1 MVAVSAFQRDAI
13 RPIDSK
19 DLETVLTIDRAH
31 TKSSRRRFF
40 EKRFAQAAA
49 HPAEF
54 VQIGLARGGSLRGF
68 AIAHILRGEF
78 GRAASVAEL
87 DALGVEFD
95 KQSHGMGQLLISQLV
110 ETLRQRGVRTLHS
123 QASWKNHDLLRFFDR
138 CGFAL
143 SSRVVLER
151 SIAEPLIEPV
161 EEPS

>member
-1 MVAVSAFQRDAI
+1 MVAVSAFQRDEIRAI
-13 RPIDSK
+13 DAD
-19 DLETVLTIDRAH
+19 DLETVLTIDRAY
-31 TKSSRRRFF
+31 TKYSRRRFF

-54 VQIGLARGGSLRGF
+54 VQIGFARGGALRGF
-68 AIAHILRGEF
+68 AIAHLLRGQF
-78 GRAASVAEL
+78 GREESVAVL

-95 KQSHGMGQLLISQLV
+95 NQSHGMGQLLIDHLL
-110 ETLRQRGVRTLHS
+110 EILRQRGVRALHS

-138 CGFAL
+138 CGFAV

-151 SIAEPLIEPV
+151 IVDEPLIESV

>member
-1 MVAVSAFQRDAI
+1 MVAVSAFQRDEI
-13 RPIDSK
+13 RLIDAE
-19 DLETVLTIDRAH
+19 DLEAVLAIDRAH
-31 TKSSRRRFF
+31 TKYSRRRFF

-49 HPAEF
+49 HPAQF
-54 VQIGLARGGSLRGF
+54 VQIGFARGGSLRGF
-68 AIAHILRGEF
+68 AIAHLLRGQF
-78 GRAASVAEL
+78 GREDAVAVL

-95 KQSHGMGQLLISQLV
+95 SQSHGMGQHLISHLL
-110 ETLRQRGVRTLHS
+110 EILRQRGVRRLHS

-151 SIAEPLIEPV
+151 SIAEPLIEPM